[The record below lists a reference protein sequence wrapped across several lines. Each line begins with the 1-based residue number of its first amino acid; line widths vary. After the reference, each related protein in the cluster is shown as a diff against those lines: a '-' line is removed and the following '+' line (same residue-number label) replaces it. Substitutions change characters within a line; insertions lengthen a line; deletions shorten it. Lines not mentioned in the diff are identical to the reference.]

1 MKKNLFY
8 LFALVCSMSLFIACS
23 DDDPDYSTA
32 IDGEI
37 VGNYKGTLNVT
48 VQGQLLGKD
57 IPQKI
62 SVAKAGPAAINLSLK
77 DFSFMGI
84 PVGDVE
90 LSNCEL
96 SKKGDTY
103 TFTGVQKLD
112 VQTLSCTINAAGTV
126 ANGQVKIDMDIAAV
140 VNGESQQ
147 VKVVYEGKRLNGSE
161 SSEAKILSFAF
172 DPSNEANAVVTEQPK
187 LDEATNTFTFKVLD
201 DATSEELKALV
212 PTVKVS
218 DKATYSVEG
227 GTADFSQTVVY
238 TVVAEDGTATTYKVI
253 PPSKTSLMKFPLDEW
268 ETVKEGNYAEYWA
281 PQPADQLASS
291 NGGVKMVNGSANP
304 VGYPVMVEE
313 AGYKGKA
320 AKLVTLDARGNA
332 LTAKNAPLA
341 SGSLF
346 TGKFNFN
353 FMTAITAP
361 LKMTEFGIPYDK
373 IPLSL
378 KGVYKYKG
386 GDNYVDGSDKNNIKD
401 NLGIQDECAI
411 QAVLYEAVGADAK
424 DVILTGVD
432 INDSDYRVAVARLED
447 GTDKAEWTAFNVP
460 FEYLEGKAYDKEKT
474 YKLAIICSSSKEGD
488 KFKGAV
494 GSTLIVDELEVLG
507 E

>member
-8 LFALVCSMSLFIACS
+8 LFALICSMSLFIACS
-23 DDDPDYSTA
+23 DDDPDYSTV
-32 IDGEI
+32 IEGEI
-37 VGNYKGTLNVT
+37 VGNYKGTLDVT
-48 VQGQLLGKD
+48 VQGQSLGKD

-62 SVAKAGPAAINLSLK
+62 SVVKAGPAAINLSLK

-84 PVGDVE
+84 PVGNVE
-90 LSNCEL
+90 LSNCGL
-96 SKKGDTY
+96 SKKGDAY

-112 VQTLSCTINAAGTV
+112 VQALSCTINAAGTLE
-126 ANGQVKIDMDIAAV
+126 NGQVKIDMDIAAV
-140 VNGESQQ
+140 VNGENQQ

-161 SSEAKILSFAF
+161 SSEAKMLSFTF
-172 DPSNEANAVVTEQPK
+172 DQNNEANTIVIEQPK
-187 LDEATNTFTFKVLD
+187 LDEATNTFTFRVLD
-201 DATSEELKALV
+201 EATSEELKALV
-212 PTVKVS
+212 PTIKVS
-218 DKATYSVEG
+218 EKATYSAEG
-227 GTADFSQTVVY
+227 GATDFSQTVVY
-238 TVVAEDGTATTYKVI
+238 TVVAEDGTSAIYKVTL
-253 PPSKTSLMKFPLDEW
+253 PSKNSLMKFSLDEW
-268 ETVKEGNYAEYWA
+268 ESVKEGSYAEYWA
-281 PQPADQLASS
+281 PLPTDQLASS

-304 VGYPVMVEE
+304 VGYPVMLEE

-361 LKMTEFGIPYDK
+361 LKMTEFGIPYNK
-373 IPLSL
+373 VPLSL

-401 NLGIQDECAI
+401 NLDIKDECAI
-411 QAVLYEAVGADAK
+411 QAVLYEAVGTDGK
-424 DVILTGVD
+424 EVILTGLN
-432 INDSDYRVAVARLED
+432 INDSDYRVAVARLAD
-447 GTDKAEWTAFNVP
+447 GTDKADWTTFNIS